1 MLISAI
7 QKSGSIIHIYTFFF
21 IFFSIMVYHRI
32 LNIVPCAIQQDLV
45 GYPTNK
51 ALYNSLHLLTP
62 ASQSFLC
69 NPFLATTS
77 LFSMSVSLFLFH
89 RYVHLCH
96 SSDFTYKWYHMVFS
110 ILGLSCT
117 SFSVWLHLVWS
128 SLVVCI
134 PPCKIL
140 N

>member
-1 MLISAI
+1 MLSLCNLFFFRIKKNEGQLIYKVVLIFVQQSA
-7 QKSGSIIHIYTFFF
+7 SAVHIYIYIHTHSFF

-89 RYVHLCH
+89 REVHLYYILD
-96 SSDFTYKWYHMVFS
+96 STYR
-110 ILGLSCT
+110 
-117 SFSVWLHLVWS
+117 
-128 SLVVCI
+128 
-134 PPCKIL
+134 
-140 N
+140 